1 MATDIVSYGVINSW
15 SLLLASRNTALSVA
29 GRLLLSLGGMRISW
43 QALVGCQDESVIVDG
58 QVSWVIAVLDT
69 ARRRPKASLAIKLDR
84 LDVIGWQREN

>member
-1 MATDIVSYGVINSW
+1 M
-15 SLLLASRNTALSVA
+15 
-29 GRLLLSLGGMRISW
+29 
-43 QALVGCQDESVIVDG
+43 IVDG